1 MLNYSTRVSLEV
13 IFLLTVSEY
22 YWFTLKIDFMNIQDL
37 INQTQPSNKP
47 SLAIM
52 LVNDDIL
59 DALRYNYHPEHLCQN
74 YFSVSS
80 WTQRAM
86 RQLGL
91 SSTLSILLLRIWL
104 MVGQRLPFLW
114 NCSRIYHGLLT
125 KRLRLFIARPLNW
138 SINFQCS
145 LNYLTSPEISSD
157 DKTIQNK
164 LKGDQNDLS
173 GKTFPV

>member
-80 WTQRAM
+80 
-86 RQLGL
+86 
-91 SSTLSILLLRIWL
+91 
-104 MVGQRLPFLW
+104 
-114 NCSRIYHGLLT
+114 
-125 KRLRLFIARPLNW
+125 
-138 SINFQCS
+138 
-145 LNYLTSPEISSD
+145 
-157 DKTIQNK
+157 
-164 LKGDQNDLS
+164 
-173 GKTFPV
+173 